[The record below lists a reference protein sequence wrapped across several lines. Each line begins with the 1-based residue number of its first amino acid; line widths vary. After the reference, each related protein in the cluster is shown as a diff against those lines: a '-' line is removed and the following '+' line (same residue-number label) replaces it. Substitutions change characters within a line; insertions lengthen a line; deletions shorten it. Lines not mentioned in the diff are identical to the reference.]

1 VEREPDEIQRIGRNA
16 DRCHQEEEARD
27 HQPGE
32 VAISPG
38 IDRKA
43 QKDRARDGLAGC
55 AGDPSVR
62 NAEEDH
68 GTRDGDHDRQGQD
81 GDPEMVGRDQDGAD
95 DDEPKDRADH
105 VHRAVVAG
113 GLGPLIR
120 RHLVGQHALVR
131 ALRRVRRHLEED
143 VDDQQHPV
151 RRDKRDDREENHVA
165 DDAGSR

>member
-1 VEREPDEIQRIGRNA
+1 MAPD
-16 DRCHQEEEARD
+16 
-27 HQPGE
+27 
-32 VAISPG
+32 
-38 IDRKA
+38 
-43 QKDRARDGLAGC
+43 
-55 AGDPSVR
+55 
-62 NAEEDH
+62 
-68 GTRDGDHDRQGQD
+68 DGDHDRQGQD

-165 DDAGSR
+165 DDADRDERPAPANARTADIAERADRRLPDDREGGAKGIEDRDVRVHVDRN